1 MSCTHNQQCGAGV
14 WQLLCVLIDPLPVS
28 AAMPPGSPSAASLSS
43 SMASAK
49 PSCSG
54 VCSRAAL
61 CRPRF
66 PRSTHAVCRRAFA
79 TALTRP
85 AKRWRL
91 RPRARARASA
101 AAPRRSNRRSKTRPD
116 EMKPSWSLCSAN
128 ASSPSCVPSG
138 RLWKLHAACRLRAG
152 SLTVVPPPPRPRHKL
167 PPARCR
173 LGLRLALPPHALPP
187 HALPPHALP
196 PGHRLC
202 RATTTPRQ
210 PYPLQRQ
217 LRGLH
222 AAAPAAT
229 QVMRPI
235 DEPSRKA
242 GGLLHRWTSATSSE
256 LGAAS
261 CKSRFAQER
270 QQGNSENLHDCGCNT
285 QATFH
290 QSVWQV
296 QQSQRRAR
304 NNKQPKRSRAL
315 PVGHVCCIRRRF
327 DNATVARLCASPAKL
342 GRCPPER

>member
-1 MSCTHNQQCGAGV
+1 MSCKHNQQCGAGV

-43 SMASAK
+43 SMASGK

-66 PRSTHAVCRRAFA
+66 PHSTHVVCRCAFA
-79 TALTRP
+79 TASTRP
-85 AKRWRL
+85 AKRWRR

-101 AAPRRSNRRSKTRPD
+101 AAPRRSSRRSKTRPD

-128 ASSPSCVPSG
+128 ASSRSCVPSG
-138 RLWKLHAACRLRAG
+138 RLWKLHAACRLPAG
-152 SLTVVPPPPRPRHKL
+152 SLTVVPPPPLPRHKL
-167 PPARCR
+167 PPARSR
-173 LGLRLALPPHALPP
+173 LVLRLALPPHALPR
-187 HALPPHALP
+187 
-196 PGHRLC
+196 GHRPC

-256 LGAAS
+256 LGAA
-261 CKSRFAQER
+261 QER

-290 QSVWQV
+290 QCVWQV
-296 QQSQRRAR
+296 EQPQRRAR
-304 NNKQPKRSRAL
+304 NNKQPKRPRAL
-315 PVGHVCCIRRRF
+315 PVGRVCCVRRRF
-327 DNATVARLCASPAKL
+327 DNGTVARLCASPAKL